1 MEECLMIIKDIL
13 DLTQTK
19 TIAEI
24 AKESLNIGE
33 KPAREA
39 MREAGCYSIVG
50 KPGWFFEEDA
60 DPENLEE
67 SIYVFADQV
76 KMQKEATLKA
86 ITNQGSNEG
95 WSESQMIPRK
105 RHSFDLDVRLVKQL
119 KVHCVKRDKTLYE
132 VVEKAIQEYL
142 ERENNEGTK
151 AL

>member
-1 MEECLMIIKDIL
+1 MIIKDIL

-24 AKESLNIGE
+24 AKELLTIGE

-39 MREAGCYSIVG
+39 MKQAGCYSIVG
-50 KPGWFFEEDA
+50 KPGWFFDESA
-60 DPENLEE
+60 DRGNLNE
-67 SIYVFADQV
+67 SIYVFADQA
-76 KMQKEATLKA
+76 KKEKEASLKA

-95 WSESQMIPRK
+95 WSENQMIPRK

-119 KVHCVKRDKTLYE
+119 KVHCVKQDKTLYE
-132 VVEKAIQEYL
+132 VVEKSIRDYL
-142 ERENNEGTK
+142 ERENGKDNK